1 MNGWLTME
9 NKKGFMKRHIIVNT
23 ETGIVDGLYLG
34 LAFAEKS
41 AVTLRELWPGL
52 HWEVEE
58 TTEPYPT
65 PGRVCLGHARAKGI
79 LKRHV
84 KDQADA

>member
-1 MNGWLTME
+1 
-9 NKKGFMKRHIIVNT
+9 MKSYIIANT
-23 ETGIVDGLYLG
+23 ETGIVDGLYLD
-34 LAFAEKS
+34 LAFAEKL
-41 AVTLRELWPGL
+41 AAIYREVWPGL

-84 KDQADA
+84 KEQADA

>member
-1 MNGWLTME
+1 MNR
-9 NKKGFMKRHIIVNT
+9 FIIVNT
-23 ETGIVDGLYLG
+23 ETGIVDGLYLDR
-34 LAFAEKS
+34 AFAEKL
-41 AVTLRELWPGL
+41 AAIYLEVWPGL
-52 HWEVEE
+52 QWEVEE

-84 KDQADA
+84 KEQADA